1 MSDSEEEI
9 LQRVKK
15 PRTPAQLEA
24 TRKMVEARKANIEL
38 KKKQKEEDK
47 QKKKEMKKVVKKKV
61 EKEMSVLDTLSEE
74 EINNLKLMAIGEEK
88 PSMTIEEIIKRDNDD
103 THGEYVAPEP
113 APEPKP
119 IRQRKQTKPKK
130 KVVVNNYYE
139 EIESSSE
146 EEIVNNYYKKK
157 KNPSIKKI
165 KKSARRP
172 TTPIES
178 SSSEEESDIGEEET
192 QPLTY
197 SNQTP
202 VPFNPMG
209 DIIFC

>member
-1 MSDSEEEI
+1 
-9 LQRVKK
+9 
-15 PRTPAQLEA
+15 
-24 TRKMVEARKANIEL
+24 
-38 KKKQKEEDK
+38 
-47 QKKKEMKKVVKKKV
+47 MKKVVKKKV

-74 EINNLKLMAIGEEK
+74 EINNLKLMAIGEDKEK
-88 PSMTIEEIIKRDNDD
+88 PSMTIEERIKRDNDD

-113 APEPKP
+113 APEPAPKP

-157 KNPSIKKI
+157 KKNPSIKKI

-178 SSSEEESDIGEEET
+178 SSSEEESDIEEAET
-192 QPLTY
+192 PQPAY
-197 SNQTP
+197 SNQKP
-202 VPFNPMG
+202 APFNPMG